1 MTTRLLRPTSS
12 PPAVRRLARWRAA
25 ARVGAVTGGL
35 VTVGLVGAAWAVRAQ
50 TAQDSVTPVPALP
63 ADAQGRAVV
72 PFGPGERYTYDV
84 KFGVLKVGSGSMEV
98 AGPVDVRGREAYH
111 TTFRVRGG
119 TFFYKVDDRFE
130 SWIDTRTLSSL
141 RFVQDQQ
148 EGRRERERDYELYP
162 ERAAYREKG
171 DTQDRPSVGN
181 PLDDGSFI
189 YFVRTLPLRTG
200 DTYAVDRYFKP
211 DRNPVRIR
219 VLRRE
224 RVTVPAGTFN
234 AIVVQ
239 PSIRTKSKN
248 IFSEGG
254 RAEIWFSDDDE
265 RVMLQMKSQLSFGS
279 LNLYLKS
286 RQSGRKL
293 GG

>member
-1 MTTRLLRPTSS
+1 MTAPLPRSVRRPT
-12 PPAVRRLARWRAA
+12 ALGRAGRIARRRAA
-25 ARVGAVTGGL
+25 VACAAVACL
-35 VTVGLVGAAWAVRAQ
+35 AGAAWGARAQ
-50 TAQDSVTPVPALP
+50 TAVDSATPQRAAP
-63 ADAQGRAVV
+63 ADDQARAAV
-72 PFGPGERYTYDV
+72 PFGPGERFTYDV
-84 KFGVLKVGSGSMEV
+84 KFGVLKVGSGSMQV
-98 AGPVDVRGREAYH
+98 AGPVEVRGRETYH

-130 SWIDTRTLSSL
+130 SWIDTRTLSTL
-141 RFVQDQQ
+141 RFVEDLQ
-148 EGRRERERDYELYP
+148 EGRRDRERTFQIFPDRLT
-162 ERAAYREKG
+162 YREG
-171 DTQDRPSVGN
+171 DGEEQRSVAN
-181 PLDDGSFI
+181 PLDQGSFI
-189 YFVRTLPLRTG
+189 YYVRTLPLRPG
-200 DTYAVDRYFKP
+200 DTYELNRYYRP

-224 RVTVPAGTFN
+224 RVSVPAGTFD
-234 AIVVQ
+234 AVVVQ
-239 PSIRTKSKN
+239 PSIRTKG

-293 GG
+293 SQP

>member
-1 MTTRLLRPTSS
+1 MTAPLRS
-12 PPAVRRLARWRAA
+12 PARRTVSARARRLPRGRAA
-25 ARVGAVTGGL
+25 VAAACVATASLAGAGWRL
-35 VTVGLVGAAWAVRAQ
+35 YAQTVPDSGAAVP
-50 TAQDSVTPVPALP
+50 PVV

-130 SWIDTRTLSSL
+130 SWIDTRTLASL
-141 RFVQDQQ
+141 RFVQDLQ
-148 EGRRERERDYELYP
+148 EGGRDRERAFEIFP
-162 ERAAYREKG
+162 ERSAYREKG
-171 DTQDRPSVGN
+171 SDEDQRSVPN
-181 PLDDGSFI
+181 PLDQGSFI
-189 YFVRTLPLRTG
+189 YFVRTLPLRPG
-200 DTYAVDRYFKP
+200 ETYELNRYYRP

-224 RVTVPAGTFN
+224 RISVPAGTFD
-234 AIVVQ
+234 AVVVQ
-239 PSIRTKSKN
+239 PSIRTKG

-286 RQSGRKL
+286 RRAGTKLSG
-293 GG
+293 